1 MPGEWDNKVVMITGA
16 NGGLGRSVVQRF
28 YDAGAS
34 LALVARSAEDANGIV
49 PDRAFGVGA
58 DVSDKASVQSAVDLI
73 AAHYG
78 RIDALVHTVGGYAF
92 GKATDVDVDIWDKMM
107 TLNAK
112 TAFVTAGTVANYMVQ
127 QNLPGSIVIV
137 LAKHALEGQRNHVA
151 YGASKAAAQRVVQG
165 LAKEMLDHQIRVNG
179 VVPGT
184 IDTPANR
191 KDMPNADFS
200 KWVTA
205 EQIADVILFLCSDQA
220 KPISG
225 DSITVYGRS

>member
-1 MPGEWDNKVVMITGA
+1 MPGEWNSKVVMITGA
-16 NGGLGRSVVQRF
+16 NGGLGRGVVQRF
-28 YDAGAS
+28 YEAGAS
-34 LALVARSAEDANGIV
+34 LALVARSAEDANNILPGH
-49 PDRAFGVGA
+49 AFGVGA
-58 DVSDKASVQSAVDLI
+58 DVSDKASVQNAVEQI
-73 AAHYG
+73 AAYYG

-92 GKATDVDVDIWDKMM
+92 GKATDVDVDLWDKMM

-127 QNLPGSIVIV
+127 NNLPGSIVIV
-137 LAKHALEGQRNHVA
+137 LAKHALEGQKNHAA
-151 YGASKAAAQRVVQG
+151 YGASKAAAQRVVQS
-165 LAKEMLDHQIRVNG
+165 LAKELLDHQIRVNG

-191 KDMPNADFS
+191 RDMPNADFS

>member
-1 MPGEWDNKVVMITGA
+1 MPGQWDNKVVMITGA

-34 LALVARSAEDANGIV
+34 LALVARSAEDASGIV

-58 DVSDKASVQSAVDLI
+58 DVSDKASVQAAVDQI
-73 AAHYG
+73 AAQYG
-78 RIDALVHTVGGYAF
+78 RIDALVHTVGGYASS
-92 GKATDVDVDIWDKMM
+92 KATDVDVDIWDKMM

-137 LAKHALEGQRNHVA
+137 LAKHALEGQRNHAA

-205 EQIADVILFLCSDQA
+205 EQIADVILYLCSDQA
-220 KPISG
+220 TPISG